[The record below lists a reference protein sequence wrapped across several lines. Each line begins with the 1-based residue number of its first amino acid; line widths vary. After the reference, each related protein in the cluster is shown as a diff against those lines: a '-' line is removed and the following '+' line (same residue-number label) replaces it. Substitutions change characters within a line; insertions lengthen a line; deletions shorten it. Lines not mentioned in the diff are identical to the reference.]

1 MLMPFTT
8 RCILVPSWERDSEL
22 SVNGQ
27 RERVGATPLSG
38 KAQDG
43 TSTRP
48 IRRRDIVGAVNRCL
62 IIMYECDR
70 KQPVPERLTQLLAEL
85 GMCEGGDLVAS
96 KRRAADD
103 D

>member
-1 MLMPFTT
+1 MHV
-8 RCILVPSWERDSEL
+8 VPSWERDSEL

-27 RERVGATPLSG
+27 REKGGATPLSG
-38 KAQDG
+38 QAQDG
-43 TSTRP
+43 TSTRG
-48 IRRRDIVGAVNRCL
+48 IRRRDIVRAVNRCL

-85 GMCEGGDLVAS
+85 GRRARAGTLVAP

>member
-1 MLMPFTT
+1 M
-8 RCILVPSWERDSEL
+8 S
-22 SVNGQ
+22 GQ
-27 RERVGATPLSG
+27 
-38 KAQDG
+38 AQDG

-48 IRRRDIVGAVNRCL
+48 VRRRDVVRAVNRCL
-62 IIMYECDR
+62 IMVYECDR

-85 GMCEGGDLVAS
+85 WHRARAETIAAS

>member
-1 MLMPFTT
+1 M
-8 RCILVPSWERDSEL
+8 S
-22 SVNGQ
+22 GQ
-27 RERVGATPLSG
+27 
-38 KAQDG
+38 AQDG

-48 IRRRDIVGAVNRCL
+48 VRRRDIVRAVNRCL
-62 IIMYECDR
+62 IMVYECDR

-85 GMCEGGDLVAS
+85 GHRARAETLVAS